1 MKCVIASGNEGKLK
15 EFKKILQTYS
25 IELFSAKEMNID
37 MDKVIEDGESFQ
49 DNAIIKAR
57 YVYQALGEK
66 YAVIADDS
74 GLVLEAYPDLLSVH
88 SARFMEGEPYSVK
101 NEAILKKYQKEKET
115 NRNAHFVTNLA
126 FIQKNGEMH
135 LFEGRI
141 EGKIAQE
148 RMGESGF
155 GYDPIFVPK
164 GYKQSFAQM
173 GDMKDQISH
182 RAQALKAFEDFLSKE
197 YVE

>member
-15 EFKKILQTYS
+15 EFKKILRAYS

-126 FIQKNGEMH
+126 FIQKMA
-135 LFEGRI
+135 
-141 EGKIAQE
+141 KC
-148 RMGESGF
+148 
-155 GYDPIFVPK
+155 IF
-164 GYKQSFAQM
+164 
-173 GDMKDQISH
+173 
-182 RAQALKAFEDFLSKE
+182 LKAVLKE
-197 YVE
+197 NCSGKDGRKRFWLRSYFCT